1 MLGLREKQ
9 LSHAHADM
17 LTPAQLRAA
26 RALLGWTR
34 DDLAARSGV
43 AAVTVKGFEHL
54 GADSKISTLQKMR
67 GALETAGIQFIDE
80 DADGGPGVRFRKG
93 WPSR

>member
-1 MLGLREKQ
+1 
-9 LSHAHADM
+9 M

-34 DDLAARSGV
+34 DDLAGKSDV
-43 AAVTVKGFEHL
+43 AAVTVKGFECL

-67 GALETAGIQFIDE
+67 RALETAGIQFIDE

-93 WPSR
+93 WPKR